1 MSFADWDGD
10 GDQDIYVPIGG
21 TYPGDQ
27 NPNKLYRNDSPPR
40 SWITLRLQGTKSN
53 RDGIGARVR
62 VRSAG
67 RILHAEVRGGGGLGS
82 GNSRQLELG
91 LGAAKQI
98 ETLEIRWP
106 SGQIDSYQNL
116 AVNQVLNLVEGTGG
130 S

>member
-1 MSFADWDGD
+1 M
-10 GDQDIYVPIGG
+10 PIGG

-27 NPNKLYRNDSPPR
+27 HPNKLYRNDSPPR

-62 VRSAG
+62 LRTAG
-67 RILHAEVRGGGGLGS
+67 RTLYAEVRGGGGLGS

-91 LGAAKQI
+91 LDAAQKI
-98 ETLEIRWP
+98 ENLEIRWP

-116 AVNQVLNLVEGTGG
+116 AVNQVLDLVEGTGG